1 METQQSYLA
10 NVFISYRSSFLLSI
24 YVLIPYHIKT
34 LAKIGII
41 TPQAVR
47 LSTVIK
53 KPSIPVTTFAG
64 DSCKI
69 PKSRIPPVVVVNI
82 PIIIILKKLS
92 DRLFKVP
99 AM

>member
-1 METQQSYLA
+1 M
-10 NVFISYRSSFLLSI
+10 
-24 YVLIPYHIKT
+24 KT

-41 TPQAVR
+41 APQEVR

-64 DSCKI
+64 DSSKI
-69 PKSRIPPVVVVNI
+69 PKSMIPPRVVVNI
-82 PIIIILKKLS
+82 PMIIILRKLS
-92 DRLFKVP
+92 DRLFKAP